1 MRLIAAILRRK
12 PVQALLVALAYFA
25 LARLGLSL
33 AFATTQ
39 VTAIWPPTGLALAAL
54 VLLGPRAAAPGIFV
68 GAFLANLMAQEH
80 LGAAAGIASGNTL
93 AGLAGWWML
102 RAIRR
107 PRPAFTE
114 IGDVIALAAVAILTP
129 LLSATGGVSCL
140 VAGGLVPGAS
150 FAPVWRVWWMGD
162 SLGILMIAPLIL
174 AWTAPAERRWRWSRA
189 IEAAAM
195 LGAILG
201 VGLLVFCGALDTPDI
216 HFRAYTG
223 FPLLIWAALR
233 FGPRATSA
241 VAIGISGFAI
251 WGAVHG
257 HGPFGLGPPDGRLIE
272 VDVFIGVT
280 GLTSLLMGAATAER
294 REAQRRLSAAH
305 GELER
310 KVEERTAQLAQAN
323 ADLGRKHE
331 EIEASRSYLETIV
344 ENLPIALVV
353 KSAREPDFGT
363 VELWNPAA
371 ERMFGLRREQALG
384 RTPIQILDPGEG
396 ARVMAKDREAA
407 STGWRMEVGDGT
419 FHLPGLG
426 VRRVKTTVI
435 PLRGPGGPVEKVLTL
450 STDITDQLLT
460 EEALRKSERV
470 HRLIVE
476 SLSEGVILRSQDGS
490 VFRCNARAGEILGL
504 SEDQI
509 RDQEGLGPGWQA
521 LQENGAF
528 LPPELR
534 PAEVAFR
541 TKAPVDGAIMGLQK
555 PDGTL
560 NWLRLNAHFI
570 KGAQAS
576 DPDCVVVS
584 FSDFTLEKYYRDS
597 LLKSEERYI
606 LAATGGHTGILDLDL
621 VNNTVFYS
629 DNWKTMLGYDPGEI
643 GSRPEELLG
652 RIHPD
657 DLVPALETLR
667 AHIKGLTPEFQ
678 CELRVQHKSGRW
690 IWLLSRGL
698 AVRDARGRAL
708 RVTGSQTDITANK
721 ALEERLHREATC
733 DELTGLYNRRHFNEA
748 FSAFMG
754 GATAHGHALSLA
766 VGDLDRFKGVNDT
779 YGHQAGDEVIKRFAA
794 RIGGILRGKD
804 LAARIG
810 GDEFCI
816 LFPFT
821 DADQARQA
829 LERVREGLAE
839 ETFHGPEGQAFKAT
853 ATFGLAQLIPGMG
866 QEQLMKAAD
875 DALYEAKRRGRDQVA
890 VAPPRGSGGA

>member
-1 MRLIAAILRRK
+1 MRPNASILSRK
-12 PVQALLVALAYFA
+12 PVQVALVAAAYFA
-25 LARLGLSL
+25 LARFGLSL

-39 VTAIWPPTGLALAAL
+39 VTAIWPPTGFALAAM
-54 VLLGPRAAAPGIFV
+54 VLLGPRAALGIFA

-80 LGAAAGIASGNTL
+80 LGVAAGIASGNTL

-102 RAIRR
+102 RAIRI
-107 PRPAFTE
+107 PRPVFTE
-114 IGDVIALAAVAILTP
+114 IRDVMALAAVAMMTP

-140 VAGGLVPGAS
+140 AAGGLVPGAS
-150 FAPVWRVWWMGD
+150 FAQVWRVWWMGD
-162 SLGILMIAPLIL
+162 SLGILMVAPLIL
-174 AWTAPAERRWRWSRA
+174 AWTAPPVGRWQWRETT
-189 IEAAAM
+189 EASVL
-195 LGAILG
+195 LGAIIVAG
-201 VGLLVFCGALDTPDI
+201 TLVFCGALETTDV
-216 HFRAYTG
+216 HFRAYAG

-233 FGPRATSA
+233 FGPRASSA
-241 VAIGISGFAI
+241 AAVGISCFAI

-257 HGPFGLGPPDGRLIE
+257 HGPFGLGPPDGRLVE

-280 GLTSLLMGAATAER
+280 GITSLLMGAATAER
-294 REAQRRLSAAH
+294 REAERRLFAAH
-305 GELER
+305 GELEL
-310 KVEERTAQLAQAN
+310 KVEARTAELAQAN

-331 EIEASRSYLETIV
+331 EIEASRRYLETIV
-344 ENLPIALVV
+344 EHLPVALTV
-353 KSAREPDFGT
+353 KSAREPGFGT

-371 ERMFGLRREQALG
+371 ERIFGLRREEALG
-384 RTPIQILDPGEG
+384 RTSLDFLDPQEG
-396 ARVMAKDREAA
+396 ARVMAKDKEAA
-407 STGWRMEVGDGT
+407 ATGWRLEVGDGV

-426 VRRVKTTVI
+426 LRHMKTTVV
-435 PLRGPGGPVEKVLTL
+435 PLRGPSGPVEKILTL
-450 STDITDQLLT
+450 SADITDQLLT
-460 EEALRKSERV
+460 EEAMRKSERL
-470 HRLIVE
+470 HRQIVE
-476 SLSEGVILRSQDGS
+476 SLSEGVILRSEDGS

-504 SEDQI
+504 SADQI
-509 RDQEGLGPGWQA
+509 RDQEGMGPGWQA

-528 LPPELR
+528 LPRELR

-541 TKAPVDGAIMGLQK
+541 TGAAVNGAVMGLQK

-570 KGAQAS
+570 KAARDS
-576 DPDCVVVS
+576 DQDCVVVS
-584 FSDFTLEKYYRDS
+584 FTDFTLEKYYRDS
-597 LLKSEERYI
+597 LLKSEERYA
-606 LAATGGHTGILDLDL
+606 LAAKGGRTGILDLDL
-621 VNNTVFYS
+621 VNNTVYYS
-629 DNWKTMLGYDPGEI
+629 DNWKTMLGYEPREI

-657 DLVPALETLR
+657 DLVPALETLK
-667 AHIKGLTPEFQ
+667 AHIRGLTPEFQ

-698 AVRDARGRAL
+698 AVRDERGRAQ

-721 ALEERLHREATC
+721 ALEEQLHREATR

-754 GATAHGHALSLA
+754 AAAARGHALSLA

-794 RIGGILRGKD
+794 RISSILRGKD

-821 DADQARQA
+821 GADQALLG
-829 LERVREGLAE
+829 LERVRDGLAE
-839 ETFHGPEGQAFKAT
+839 ETFRGPEGQDFKVS
-853 ATFGLAQLIPGMG
+853 ATFGLAQLAPGMS

-890 VAPPRGSGGA
+890 VAPEPGL